1 MTLTQNT
8 AGSDPVTEPQRMI
21 LLRRHGY
28 SDEQINALETR
39 TEARRELDR
48 LDKGGFGV
56 SGEPMPVHG
65 RRGKA

>member
-1 MTLTQNT
+1 MTQTQNT
-8 AGSDPVTEPQRMI
+8 AVSDPVTELQKAV

-39 TEARRELDR
+39 TEARGELDR
-48 LDKGGFGV
+48 LDKGGYGV